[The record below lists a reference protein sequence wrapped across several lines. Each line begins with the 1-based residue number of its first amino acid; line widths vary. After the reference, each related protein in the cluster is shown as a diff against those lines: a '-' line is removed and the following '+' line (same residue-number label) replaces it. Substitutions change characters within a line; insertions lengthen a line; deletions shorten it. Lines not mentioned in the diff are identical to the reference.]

1 VDTAGNVG
9 GLLVDADKDLAGV
22 AGETL
27 GLDGAQIVLEGVEAN
42 LADLITDD
50 LLVIEVGGGGD
61 LTEDLCSTQH
71 ICFERFHCKRLF
83 ILAGNQTSNRIVL
96 ARAVTNDDNK
106 N

>member
-1 VDTAGNVG
+1 MDTAGNVG
-9 GLLVDADKDLAGV
+9 GLLVDANKDLAGV

-61 LTEDLCSTQH
+61 LAEDLSFRDKVVPIMHRTYPLQ
-71 ICFERFHCKRLF
+71 IIFGG
-83 ILAGNQTSNRIVL
+83 ASNIESFWR
-96 ARAVTNDDNK
+96 ARAVTK
-106 N
+106 